1 MDRNSRSSVAACESY
16 CVLKPAWEQIDNNAM
31 HVGMGLNL
39 GVVAPSELPPWCVAA
54 WATAAASWPA
64 PAAEA

>member
-16 CVLKPAWEQIDNNAM
+16 CAHAGMGASNNAM

-39 GVVAPSELPPWCVAA
+39 GVVAPSELPPRCVAA